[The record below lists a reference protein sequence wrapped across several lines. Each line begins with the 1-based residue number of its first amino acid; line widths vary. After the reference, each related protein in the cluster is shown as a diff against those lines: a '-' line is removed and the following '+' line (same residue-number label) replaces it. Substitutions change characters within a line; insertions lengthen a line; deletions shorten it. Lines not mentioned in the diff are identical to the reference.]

1 MDRPPFFFI
10 EVILVNSEFGLKELY
25 EVVLKATFPIELD
38 GRVFEAGEVIARFD
52 KIQIANF
59 RELTSRVNASGGKS
73 NSALVTWEDPKE
85 IQLSF
90 T

>member
-1 MDRPPFFFI
+1 M
-10 EVILVNSEFGLKELY
+10 NTEFGLKELY
-25 EVVLKATFPIELD
+25 DLTLKATYPIEME

-59 RELTSRVNASGGKS
+59 REVTSRTSANGGRG
-73 NSALVTWEDPKE
+73 NIGHVIWEDPKE
-85 IQLSF
+85 IQLNF